1 MICQILQRDVANSEK
16 TINQILD
23 YDYANGN
30 AHLAKAIINIYLLDK
45 TDARIGLN
53 NAKIYQKSKES
64 DEIINIVD
72 GLTNLLELN
81 FTNAYKLLS

>member
-1 MICQILQRDVANSEK
+1 MICQILQRHIASAEK

-45 TDARIGLN
+45 KDARIALN
-53 NAKIYQKSKES
+53 IAKISDKSKES
-64 DEIINIVD
+64 DEIINIVE
-72 GLTNLLELN
+72 GLNNLLELN
-81 FTNAYKLLS
+81 FANAIRNLT